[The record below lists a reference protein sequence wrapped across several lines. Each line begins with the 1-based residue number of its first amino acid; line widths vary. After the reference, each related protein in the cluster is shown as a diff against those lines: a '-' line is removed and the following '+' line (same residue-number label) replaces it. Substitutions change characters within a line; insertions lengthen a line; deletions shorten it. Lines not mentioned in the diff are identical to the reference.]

1 MQYYCVCSRMQSHCV
16 QRESMQYEKVH
27 AMLRNGTKADERGR
41 GALSY
46 SVARPIH
53 LLLARPASRPLAFC
67 LTAAILF
74 CASGLFPPLAA
85 GAWLTGSALQK
96 RLADPI
102 DLSWSGPPLRDSLQR
117 LSQAEQIA
125 VFLDRRIDPGRK
137 LDLKV
142 SRTPLRSA
150 LEEIASRQQIGF
162 CLFGS
167 VAYFGPP
174 TAAAQLRTLSAL
186 RTQEVRR
193 LPAAGRLLLQSK
205 PLAWADFATPRD
217 ILTQLAQQNGLT
229 LEGLD
234 RVPHDLWAA
243 ADLPPLP
250 LVDRLTLVA
259 LQFDLTFTVSPD
271 GRTITLV
278 PVPDGLVAEN
288 GTENGPAAKEK
299 PRRPGV
305 PPERPP
311 AGGEKRVHTL
321 RIEKKPLGPVLQEL
335 ARRLN
340 FELQIDQ
347 KAITDAG
354 ISLDQLIS
362 VQVQKASDD
371 ELLRAVTRPAG
382 LEFRRQGNVLE
393 IGPAKR

>member
-1 MQYYCVCSRMQSHCV
+1 
-16 QRESMQYEKVH
+16 
-27 AMLRNGTKADERGR
+27 
-41 GALSY
+41 
-46 SVARPIH
+46 
-53 LLLARPASRPLAFC
+53 
-67 LTAAILF
+67 
-74 CASGLFPPLAA
+74 
-85 GAWLTGSALQK
+85 
-96 RLADPI
+96 
-102 DLSWSGPPLRDSLQR
+102 LRDSLQR

-125 VFLDRRIDPGRK
+125 VFLDRRVDPGRK

-174 TAAAQLRTLSAL
+174 TATARIRTLSAL
-186 RTQEVRR
+186 RTQEARR
-193 LPAAGRLLLQSK
+193 LPATAGRPLLQPKS
-205 PLAWADFATPRD
+205 LAWADFAAPRD

-243 ADLPPLP
+243 ADLPPLS

-259 LQFDLTFTVSPD
+259 VQFDLTFTASAD

-278 PVPDGLVAEN
+278 HVPDDLAAEN
-288 GTENGPAAKEK
+288 GPENGPAAKDK

-305 PPERPP
+305 PPDRPP

-335 ARRLN
+335 ARRLS

-347 KAITDAG
+347 KAIAEAG

-382 LEFRRQGNVLE
+382 LEFRRQGRVVE
-393 IGPAKR
+393 VGPAK